1 MLLMKLERQ
10 IMNTRKKL
18 DAMEIES
25 DALAKTNPGREA
37 MMREYDKH
45 KKLIEEWSKKI

>member
-1 MLLMKLERQ
+1 MKLERQ

-25 DALAKTNPGREA
+25 DALAKNKPRQRSNDA
-37 MMREYDKH
+37 
-45 KKLIEEWSKKI
+45 